1 MSEED
6 TEVQETE
13 SSELS
18 TQVGDFRRVQQIDD
32 GASWNVSIATS
43 IFYQFIIPTTRP
55 LALQKNIQDGLTAWL
70 ASKDEWIPEIVGE
83 KIKFNP
89 DTFRQINK
97 EALDKLLN
105 SKLIELQENPDE
117 YTEATYKV
125 VDEQGNETGETK
137 TIPFGYNLQNP
148 KGFSISETAEE
159 DAKESRTYK
168 EWLKIIND
176 GKVEIDALS
185 TEKKKAK
192 KKMKEALES
201 KINDM
206 KEAVAQAEEIIEQM
220 KNFTYNDE
228 VTLREV
234 VQNTKDAQRFYLRM
248 SFDPDDPKVAIALGN
263 LIGEEY
269 GTWEENQD
277 LFEETFGVSWKDYQ
291 DEMKEKQDKY
301 LSQLGLSNQ
310 IKDALSSNEDLEI
323 TIDELIDTLD
333 IEFPLSVT
341 EFKSPKEGEERESY
355 AAELDNKSELLEW
368 LSTTEDKES
377 VEKLLD
383 RIVGNTVRQINLFA
397 KGSGTQIKLTEPRK
411 PQEDASGK
419 RVEFRDKPQRMS
431 KDDIS
436 NYVIKDLINADKIEV
451 PKKLG
456 SRVKSNIKIPIV
468 IPKKTELRGFKEMYA
483 RLMGGESE
491 ELVGVKKD
499 PMRRTAR
506 AKGTIIIRETKTT
519 EEAQK
524 FLPFF
529 AAQTEYKSIRKALTA
544 FLRRKKTTEE
554 AEESKK
560 EWISEGN
567 YRKLAEYL
575 NHLWE
580 IQELQKDTSNFSIDL
595 EEIDLNYWLTDTGKM
610 KTTYKAF
617 INKVSKLA
625 SGGKGQEKLLEELKT
640 LSETFKELDRI
651 KENFLDA
658 LEEAEEALEGFEPEE
673 DEMDKLTE
681 EELLRYFK
689 RTSR

>member
-18 TQVGDFRRVQQIDD
+18 TQVGDFRKVQQIDD
-32 GASWNVSIATS
+32 GASWTVPIATS

-89 DTFRQINK
+89 DTFRQINQ
-97 EALDKLLN
+97 EALNKLLN
-105 SKLIELQENPDE
+105 SKLIELQENPDK
-117 YTEATYKV
+117 YTDATYKV

-137 TIPFGYNLQNP
+137 KIPFGYNLQNP

-192 KKMKEALES
+192 GKIKDALNS

-228 VTLREV
+228 VTLKEV

-301 LSQLGLSNQ
+301 LSQLGLSNK
-310 IKDALSSNEDLEI
+310 IKDALSSNEGLEMS
-323 TIDELIDTLD
+323 IDELIDTFD
-333 IEFPLSVT
+333 IEFPLSIT
-341 EFKSPKEGEERESY
+341 EFKTPKQTRIELNEEQGGSSLREVEEERESY
-355 AAELDNKSELLEW
+355 AAELDNKEELSEW
-368 LSTTEDKES
+368 LNTTEDEES
-377 VEKLLD
+377 IEKLLD
-383 RIVGNTVRQINLFA
+383 RIVSKSVRQINLFA

-411 PQEDASGK
+411 PQEDVSGK
-419 RVEFRDKPQRMS
+419 RVEFYDKPQRMS

-436 NYVIKDLINADKIEV
+436 NY
-451 PKKLG
+451 
-456 SRVKSNIKIPIV
+456 
-468 IPKKTELRGFKEMYA
+468 
-483 RLMGGESE
+483 
-491 ELVGVKKD
+491 
-499 PMRRTAR
+499 
-506 AKGTIIIRETKTT
+506 II
-519 EEAQK
+519 
-524 FLPFF
+524 
-529 AAQTEYKSIRKALTA
+529 
-544 FLRRKKTTEE
+544 
-554 AEESKK
+554 
-560 EWISEGN
+560 
-567 YRKLAEYL
+567 
-575 NHLWE
+575 
-580 IQELQKDTSNFSIDL
+580 
-595 EEIDLNYWLTDTGKM
+595 
-610 KTTYKAF
+610 
-617 INKVSKLA
+617 
-625 SGGKGQEKLLEELKT
+625 
-640 LSETFKELDRI
+640 
-651 KENFLDA
+651 
-658 LEEAEEALEGFEPEE
+658 
-673 DEMDKLTE
+673 
-681 EELLRYFK
+681 
-689 RTSR
+689 